1 MEVIVEVEDIR
12 RDGKTLS
19 INPFQERFA
28 TQRLPVKESL
38 LEISNNLWTMIIEIS
53 RLDLNVIETDLRRLF
68 TPFGEISSI
77 EIVRDRINN
86 RSKGKAVINM
96 PVKKQAELA
105 ALSLNGTLMS
115 GKSII
120 VTLDPSSG
128 EDDRNK
134 SLV

>member
-1 MEVIVEVEDIR
+1 
-12 RDGKTLS
+12 
-19 INPFQERFA
+19 
-28 TQRLPVKESL
+28 
-38 LEISNNLWTMIIEIS
+38 MIIEIS

-77 EIVRDRINN
+77 EILRDRINN

-105 ALSLNGTLMS
+105 ALTLNGTLIS

-128 EDDRNK
+128 EDDRK
-134 SLV
+134 RSLV

>member
-1 MEVIVEVEDIR
+1 
-12 RDGKTLS
+12 
-19 INPFQERFA
+19 
-28 TQRLPVKESL
+28 
-38 LEISNNLWTMIIEIS
+38 MIIEIS